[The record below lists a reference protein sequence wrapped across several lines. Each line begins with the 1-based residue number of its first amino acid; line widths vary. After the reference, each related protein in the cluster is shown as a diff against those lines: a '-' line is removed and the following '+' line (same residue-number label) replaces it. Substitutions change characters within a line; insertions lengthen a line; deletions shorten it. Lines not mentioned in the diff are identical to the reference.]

1 MRRRVMD
8 RAVLNHSVSNHLAYG
23 APVVYQKPANTE
35 RAIVLGILSFIYCN
49 SGVFVCCK
57 LANAFGHFCIVH
69 HRKIQRLLNIFLAIA
84 MRMIALKPAHFHAYV
99 FPIITSAASSTRSCS
114 ATFRRSS
121 ENDEASSSTMP

>member
-1 MRRRVMD
+1 MD

-49 SGVFVCCK
+49 FGVFVCCK

-84 MRMIALKPAHFHAYV
+84 MRMIALKPAHFHGYV
-99 FPIITSAASSTRSCS
+99 PHYNFGSLANKVLQRNVQALERK
-114 ATFRRSS
+114 
-121 ENDEASSSTMP
+121 